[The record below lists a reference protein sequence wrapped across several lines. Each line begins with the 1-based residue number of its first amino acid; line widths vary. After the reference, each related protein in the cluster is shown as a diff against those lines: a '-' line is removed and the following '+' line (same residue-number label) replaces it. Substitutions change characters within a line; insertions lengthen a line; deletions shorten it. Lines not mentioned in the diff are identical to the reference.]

1 MSALAA
7 IRSVVDYDSEVGKIT
22 QFMEKFVDAGGKK
35 QAAMDE
41 DDSEAMMCE
50 LSPGES
56 RAKYVNMLQ
65 RVANRSED
73 TVEISLDDVRTFEIE
88 SSGGHPPFAFASSL
102 AYRIENNAK
111 CYSELFSRAIDNLIP
126 EPSES
131 AMQDPEADVLDVLF
145 QARRDRD
152 RRDREIVQ
160 AAEQELIKAMG
171 TDSEGAHK
179 QAAGADLFPAILTRR
194 YSVRFVPR
202 SNQAAQAVRDIGA
215 SQIGHLVTVRG
226 IVTRVSDIRPS
237 MVVAAYLCDSCG
249 SEVFQEVKTRQFT
262 PLTQCQ
268 SARCTDNR
276 SRGKL
281 HKQTRGSRFLRFQE
295 VKLQEMTDQVPMGD
309 IPRTLTIHC
318 YEGSVRK
325 LNPGDVAHITG
336 VFLPQPYTGFR
347 ALRAGLLADTLL
359 EAHHIRPLKRRY
371 DQLASELT
379 PELYMRLAQLSRD
392 PDVFG
397 RVSRAIAPEIFGHE
411 DVKKALLLL
420 LVGAPTKRTKDGMS
434 IRGDINICLMGDPGV
449 AKSQLLRFVAKV
461 APRGVYTTGRGS
473 SGVGLTAAV
482 MRDSVTGEMVLEGG
496 ALVLADNGI
505 CAIDEFDKMDESD
518 RTAIHEVMEQQ
529 TISISKAGITTT
541 LNARTS
547 ILAAANPA
555 RSRYN
560 PRMTPEEN
568 INLPAALLSRFDVLF
583 LMLDRPNHDDDL
595 LLARHVA
602 WVHAH
607 GRHPTHADLNGTSG
621 AANHEEEE
629 EVDMELLRH
638 FIAGARA
645 RNPVLPRAVAD
656 YVVGAYVQLRQQYKS
671 ALDSAASRR
680 VGGRSSID
688 TGIAANTRSNIGN
701 TTPRTL
707 LAILRLAQARARI
720 RAADAVGTEDV
731 DEALRLMDA
740 AHVTLDSQPAGT
752 SGIFGERQQRSD
764 PVSSIFSIMTR
775 QLATMQ
781 AVSASSTGSM
791 PQLNYSDI
799 LSRVRDAGFS
809 EADLSRCLQQY
820 EDINI
825 LQVNLTRTRITFV
838 SAPTATD

>member
-1 MSALAA
+1 
-7 IRSVVDYDSEVGKIT
+7 
-22 QFMEKFVDAGGKK
+22 
-35 QAAMDE
+35 
-41 DDSEAMMCE
+41 
-50 LSPGES
+50 
-56 RAKYVNMLQ
+56 
-65 RVANRSED
+65 
-73 TVEISLDDVRTFEIE
+73 
-88 SSGGHPPFAFASSL
+88 
-102 AYRIENNAK
+102 
-111 CYSELFSRAIDNLIP
+111 
-126 EPSES
+126 
-131 AMQDPEADVLDVLF
+131 
-145 QARRDRD
+145 
-152 RRDREIVQ
+152 
-160 AAEQELIKAMG
+160 
-171 TDSEGAHK
+171 
-179 QAAGADLFPAILTRR
+179 
-194 YSVRFVPR
+194 
-202 SNQAAQAVRDIGA
+202 
-215 SQIGHLVTVRG
+215 
-226 IVTRVSDIRPS
+226 
-237 MVVAAYLCDSCG
+237 
-249 SEVFQEVKTRQFT
+249 
-262 PLTQCQ
+262 
-268 SARCTDNR
+268 
-276 SRGKL
+276 
-281 HKQTRGSRFLRFQE
+281 
-295 VKLQEMTDQVPMGD
+295 
-309 IPRTLTIHC
+309 
-318 YEGSVRK
+318 
-325 LNPGDVAHITG
+325 
-336 VFLPQPYTGFR
+336 
-347 ALRAGLLADTLL
+347 
-359 EAHHIRPLKRRY
+359 
-371 DQLASELT
+371 
-379 PELYMRLAQLSRD
+379 
-392 PDVFG
+392 
-397 RVSRAIAPEIFGHE
+397 

-607 GRHPTHADLNGTSG
+607 GRHPTTADLNGSAG
-621 AANHEEEE
+621 SSSNEEEI
-629 EVDMELLRH
+629 DMELLRH
-638 FIAGARA
+638 FIAAARA
-645 RNPVLPRAVAD
+645 RNPTLPHAVAD

-680 VGGRSSID
+680 VTGRSSID
-688 TGIAANTRSNIGN
+688 TGMSANTRSNIGN

-720 RAADAVGTEDV
+720 RGADSVGTDDV

-740 AHVTLDSQPAGT
+740 AHVTLDSQPTGT

-781 AVSASSTGSM
+781 AASTSASM
-791 PQLNYSDI
+791 PQLGYSDI

-838 SAPTATD
+838 SAPTAD

>member
-22 QFMEKFVDAGGKK
+22 QFMEKFVESGGKK
-35 QAAMDE
+35 QVAVDE
-41 DDSEAMMCE
+41 DDSEAMVCE
-50 LSPGES
+50 LSPGET

-65 RVANRSED
+65 RVADRTED
-73 TVEISLDDVRTFEIE
+73 TVEISLDDVRAFEIE

-111 CYSELFSRAIDNLIP
+111 CYGELFSRAIDNLIP

-131 AMQDPEADVLDVLF
+131 AMQDPDADVLDVLF

-152 RRDREIVQ
+152 RRDREVVQ
-160 AAEQELIKAMG
+160 AAEQEIIKAMG
-171 TDSEGAHK
+171 TDAEGASK
-179 QAAGADLFPAILTRR
+179 QALGVDLFPAILTRR

-202 SNQAAQAVRDIGA
+202 ANQAAQAVRDIGA

-237 MVVAAYLCDSCG
+237 MIVAAYLCDSCG
-249 SEVFQEVKTRQFT
+249 CEVFQEVKTRQFT
-262 PLTQCQ
+262 PLAQCQ
-268 SARCTDNR
+268 SPRCTENR

-420 LVGAPTKRTKDGMS
+420 LVGAPTKHTKDGMS

-547 ILAAANPA
+547 ILAAANPV

-607 GRHPTHADLNGTSG
+607 GRHPTAADLSGTAG
-621 AANHEEEE
+621 DATANEEEI
-629 EVDMELLRH
+629 DMELLRH

-645 RNPVLPRAVAD
+645 RNPVLPRTVAD
-656 YVVGAYVQLRQQYKS
+656 YVVGAYVQLRQQYKL

-688 TGIAANTRSNIGN
+688 TGIGSSSRSNIGN

-720 RAADAVGTEDV
+720 RGADAVGTEDV

-740 AHVTLDSQPAGT
+740 AHVTLDSQPTGS

-764 PVSSIFSIMTR
+764 PVSSIFAIMTR
-775 QLATMQ
+775 QLGTMQ
-781 AVSASSTGSM
+781 AVSSTGSM
-791 PQLNYSDI
+791 PQLNYSDV
-799 LSRVRDAGFS
+799 LGRVRDAGFS

-838 SAPTATD
+838 SAPATTN

>member
-1 MSALAA
+1 MS
-7 IRSVVDYDSEVGKIT
+7 KIS
-22 QFMEKFVDAGGKK
+22 QFLEKFVDSGGKK
-35 QAAMDE
+35 QAAMMEE
-41 DDSEAMMCE
+41 DSDSETQ
-50 LSPGES
+50 
-56 RAKYVNMLQ
+56 AKYVSMLQ
-65 RVANRSED
+65 RVADRGED
-73 TVEISLDDVRTFEIE
+73 TVEISLDDVRTFEME
-88 SSGGHPPFAFASSL
+88 SSSGGQPPFGFASSL

-111 CYSELFSRAIDNLIP
+111 CYSELFSRAIDNLMP
-126 EPSES
+126 EASSS
-131 AMQDPEADVLDVLF
+131 AMQDSSADVLDVLF

-152 RRDREIVQ
+152 RRDREAVQ
-160 AAEQELIKAMG
+160 EAEQEIMQALG
-171 TDSEGAHK
+171 TEAPGMHK
-179 QAAGADLFPAILTRR
+179 QALGAEQLFPAILTRR

-202 SNQAAQAVRDIGA
+202 TLQAAQAVRDIGA

-226 IVTRVSDIRPS
+226 IVTRVSDIRPA
-237 MVVAAYLCDSCG
+237 MVVAAYLCDACG
-249 SEVFQEVKTRQFT
+249 CEVFQEVKTRQFT

-268 SARCTDNR
+268 SARCASNR

-318 YEGSVRK
+318 YEGTVRR
-325 LNPGDVAHITG
+325 LNPGDVAHVAG

-379 PELYMRLAQLSRD
+379 PELYMRLAQLERD

-397 RVSRAIAPEIFGHE
+397 RVARGIAPEIFGHE

-420 LVGAPTKRTKDGMS
+420 LVGAPAKRTKDGMA

-607 GRHPTHADLNGTSG
+607 GRHPAPDDDDI
-621 AANHEEEE
+621 
-629 EVDMELLRH
+629 DMELLRH
-638 FIAGARA
+638 FIAATRS
-645 RNPVLPRAVAD
+645 RNPTLPRPVAD
-656 YVVGAYVQLRQQYKS
+656 YVVGAYVQLRQQYKL
-671 ALDSAASRR
+671 ALDSHTSRR
-680 VGGRSSID
+680 MPSRSSID
-688 TGIAANTRSNIGN
+688 TGIPGPSSARSNIGN

-720 RAADAVGTEDV
+720 RAADVVATEDV

-740 AHVTLDSQPAGT
+740 AHVTLDSQPTAA

-781 AVSASSTGSM
+781 AAGASANSM

-809 EADLSRCLQQY
+809 EPDLTRCLQQY

-838 SAPTATD
+838 SAPTVD

>member
-1 MSALAA
+1 
-7 IRSVVDYDSEVGKIT
+7 
-22 QFMEKFVDAGGKK
+22 
-35 QAAMDE
+35 
-41 DDSEAMMCE
+41 
-50 LSPGES
+50 
-56 RAKYVNMLQ
+56 
-65 RVANRSED
+65 
-73 TVEISLDDVRTFEIE
+73 
-88 SSGGHPPFAFASSL
+88 
-102 AYRIENNAK
+102 
-111 CYSELFSRAIDNLIP
+111 
-126 EPSES
+126 
-131 AMQDPEADVLDVLF
+131 
-145 QARRDRD
+145 
-152 RRDREIVQ
+152 
-160 AAEQELIKAMG
+160 
-171 TDSEGAHK
+171 
-179 QAAGADLFPAILTRR
+179 
-194 YSVRFVPR
+194 
-202 SNQAAQAVRDIGA
+202 
-215 SQIGHLVTVRG
+215 
-226 IVTRVSDIRPS
+226 
-237 MVVAAYLCDSCG
+237 
-249 SEVFQEVKTRQFT
+249 
-262 PLTQCQ
+262 
-268 SARCTDNR
+268 
-276 SRGKL
+276 
-281 HKQTRGSRFLRFQE
+281 
-295 VKLQEMTDQVPMGD
+295 
-309 IPRTLTIHC
+309 
-318 YEGSVRK
+318 
-325 LNPGDVAHITG
+325 
-336 VFLPQPYTGFR
+336 
-347 ALRAGLLADTLL
+347 
-359 EAHHIRPLKRRY
+359 
-371 DQLASELT
+371 
-379 PELYMRLAQLSRD
+379 
-392 PDVFG
+392 
-397 RVSRAIAPEIFGHE
+397 
-411 DVKKALLLL
+411 
-420 LVGAPTKRTKDGMS
+420 RTKDGMS